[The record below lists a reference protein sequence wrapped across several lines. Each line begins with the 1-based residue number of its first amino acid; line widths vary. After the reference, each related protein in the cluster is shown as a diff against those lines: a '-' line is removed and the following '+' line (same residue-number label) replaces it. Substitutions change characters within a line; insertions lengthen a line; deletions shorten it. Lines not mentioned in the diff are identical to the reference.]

1 MDAIEL
7 GFLIL
12 IILLYLGY
20 CIQTYDDWKADEL

>member
-1 MDAIEL
+1 MNAIEW

-20 CIQTYDDWKADEL
+20 CAGVYDDWKAGE